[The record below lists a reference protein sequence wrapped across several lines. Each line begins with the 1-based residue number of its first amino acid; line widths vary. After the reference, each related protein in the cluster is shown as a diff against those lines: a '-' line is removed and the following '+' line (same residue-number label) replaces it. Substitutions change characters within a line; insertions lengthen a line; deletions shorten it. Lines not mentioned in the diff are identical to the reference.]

1 MMKAGQP
8 NKQPQFMPCQY
19 LPFTYMQGFSY
30 SFPVQ
35 TVCACYVYSPRLL
48 VWVLIVLFDDDLIHL
63 FVQDEFLENRLQIIN
78 VTSLL
83 TELIFTQ
90 MLKL

>member
-1 MMKAGQP
+1 MS
-8 NKQPQFMPCQY
+8 CEY
-19 LPFTYMQGFSY
+19 LRFTYTQAFSC

-35 TVCACYVYSPRLL
+35 TVRACYVHSPWLL
-48 VWVLIVLFDDDLIHL
+48 VWVVIMLPDDVIHL
-63 FVQDEFLENRLQIIN
+63 FVEDEILDCRLQDSN

-83 TELIFTQ
+83 AELTFTQ